1 MATTL
6 HPTSRPPA
14 PDPQIPARAVGVELL
29 GEVTGSGY
37 RRAPSLARRSDGQ
50 VLQLTPILYAT
61 LAAVDGRRDV
71 QAIAQALVT
80 DHGLVID
87 PTDVEHLLETKL
99 RPLGVLRGP
108 DGDEPIVARS
118 NPLLALRW
126 RVIVSNPVWTR
137 RIAAPFAALF
147 AAPVV
152 AGVLLVFAAISGWLL
167 FDEGLAAAT
176 RQALYEPG
184 LLLAVVALSF
194 ASAGFH
200 EVGHAAAC
208 VRGGAQPG
216 AMGAGLYLLWPA
228 FYTDVSD
235 SYRLDRRD
243 RLRVDLGGL
252 YFNAVFAVGIFAV
265 WLVTRADAL
274 LVVIPVQL
282 LQMVRQLVPFVR
294 FDGYHVL
301 ADLTGVP
308 DLFARIKPT
317 LLGLLPG
324 RWGEPDR
331 SGLKPWARA
340 VITAWVV
347 LVVPI
352 LAVSLLL
359 MVVAFPRVAA
369 TTWDSLGDQTSQL
382 VDHWS
387 HGRLARAGLGA
398 VAVVAITLPVLSM
411 TYLLS
416 RLGRRTWR
424 RAWTATAD
432 RPAGR
437 ATLLL
442 AVIAGL
448 LLLVASWWPD
458 GQYRPID
465 ARDRGTLLEALPMAS
480 AAGADVTGLP
490 AADAGAPVAVPGETT
505 AWYRRALGDGWGG
518 AAASTATS
526 PSRARHTFMPPAAP
540 GDGDN
545 QALAVNYEDG
555 SSAYSAEPSLVW
567 VTDDSV
573 QNTNQAYALASCTD
587 CTTVALAFQ
596 VVLVVGDPD
605 EVAPVNEAVA
615 VNHTCVRCATTAISM
630 QSVLSVPDEPTDA
643 ELARLDAL
651 WSAAEEVAADLPT
664 IGPAAAYSRLL
675 QVEASIIGLLGPG
688 ADELASDHDVSD
700 APPGTED
707 APATD
712 VETTGTAPAPVVT
725 GDGSGTTDEPT
736 DGEATTT
743 TTTAAAPDPT
753 TTTAP
758 PETTSTTAPP

>member
-1 MATTL
+1 
-6 HPTSRPPA
+6 
-14 PDPQIPARAVGVELL
+14 VELL
-29 GEVTGSGY
+29 GEVAGSGY
-37 RRAPSLARRSDGQ
+37 RRAPSLVRRADGQ
-50 VLQLTPILYAT
+50 VLQLTPILYAA

-71 QAIAQALVT
+71 AAIARVLAT

-87 PTDVEHLLETKL
+87 PEDVEHLLETKL
-99 RPLGVLRGP
+99 RPLGVLRGQ
-108 DGDEPIVARS
+108 DGDEPVVARS

-126 RVIVSNPVWTR
+126 RVIVSNPAWTR
-137 RIAAPFAALF
+137 RIAAPFASLF

-152 AGVLLVFAAISGWLL
+152 VGVLGLFAVVSGWLL
-167 FDEGLAAAT
+167 FEEGLAGAT

-184 LLLAVVALSF
+184 LLLLVVALSF

-208 VRGGAQPG
+208 VRGGARPG

-235 SYRLDRRD
+235 SYRLARRD

-252 YFNAVFAVGIFAV
+252 YFNAVFAVAVFAL
-265 WLVTRADAL
+265 WAATRADAL

-317 LLGLLPG
+317 LLSLVPR
-324 RWGEPDR
+324 RWGGGDR

-340 VITAWVV
+340 VITAWVL

-352 LAVSLLL
+352 LLVSLLL

-369 TTWDSLGDQTSQL
+369 TTWDSLGNQTSQL

-387 HGRLARAGLGA
+387 HGRLARAALGA
-398 VAVVAITLPVLSM
+398 VAVVAITLPVVSM

-416 RLGRRTWR
+416 RMARRTWR
-424 RAWTATAD
+424 RAWTATD
-432 RPAGR
+432 ERPAGR

-442 AVIAGL
+442 AAAAALV
-448 LLLVASWWPD
+448 LLVTSWWPD

-465 ARDRGTLLEALPMAS
+465 ARDRGTLLDALPTAS
-480 AAGADVTGLP
+480 AAGADATGLP
-490 AADAGAPVAVPGETT
+490 AADAGEPAAVPGGADTV

-518 AAASTATS
+518 TAASSSATGAR
-526 PSRARHTFMPPAAP
+526 PRHTFTPPAAP

-555 SSAYSAEPSLVW
+555 SSVYAAEPSLVW
-567 VTDDSV
+567 ATDDSV
-573 QNTNQAYALASCTD
+573 ENTNQAYALASCTD

-630 QSVLSVPDEPTDA
+630 QSVLSVPDAPTDA

-651 WSAAEEVAADLPT
+651 WSEAEEIAADLPS
-664 IGPAAAYSRLL
+664 IGPAAAYAQLR
-675 QVEASIIGLLGPG
+675 QVEASIMGLLGPG
-688 ADELASDHDVSD
+688 ADELASDHDVTD

-712 VETTGTAPAPVVT
+712 VETTGTAPDPVVAGDT
-725 GDGSGTTDEPT
+725 GGSTEEPVG
-736 DGEATTT
+736 DDPTT
-743 TTTAAAPDPT
+743 TTTAAEPEPT

-758 PETTSTTAPP
+758 PETTSTAPP